1 MAKVVAVSGIGD
13 DGGPAVAPM
22 LWTVV
27 IGTAI
32 GIFVGTLLIR
42 PPQKGRS

>member
-1 MAKVVAVSGIGD
+1 MAKVVALSGVGD
-13 DGGPAVAPM
+13 DAPAFGAPL

-42 PPQKGRS
+42 PPKTGRS